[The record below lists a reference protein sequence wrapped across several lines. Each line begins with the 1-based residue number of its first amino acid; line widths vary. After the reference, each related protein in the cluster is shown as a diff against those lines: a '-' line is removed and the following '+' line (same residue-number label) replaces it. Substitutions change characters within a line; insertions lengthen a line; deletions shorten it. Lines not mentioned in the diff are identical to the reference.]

1 MVQMPNQYPPQ
12 PVQQPSPG
20 PQPWPPHAPTQ
31 PSLRRRFRWWLI
43 TVPAVALVIA
53 WMLSGI
59 EPAVS
64 WCDVSAALGATDELR
79 YGQLAILGL
88 AAFAL
93 IAVLRVL
100 KKKGG
105 RP

>member
-1 MVQMPNQYPPQ
+1 MTQMPNQHPPQ
-12 PVQQPSPG
+12 PVQQPNPR
-20 PQPWPPHAPTQ
+20 PQPWPPPTPPR
-31 PSLRRRFRWWLI
+31 PSIRHRFRWWI
-43 TVPAVALVIA
+43 VTVPAVALALA

-64 WCDVSAALGATDELR
+64 WRDVSAALGATDELR

-88 AAFAL
+88 AAIAL

-100 KKKGG
+100 KTKG
-105 RP
+105 RRL

>member
-1 MVQMPNQYPPQ
+1 MTQIPNQRPPQ

-20 PQPWPPHAPTQ
+20 PQPWPPPTPTQ
-31 PSLRRRFRWWLI
+31 PAVRRRFRWWLVA
-43 TVPAVALVIA
+43 VPAVALVLA

-59 EPAVS
+59 ESAIS
-64 WCDVSAALGATDELR
+64 WRDVSGALGATNDLR

-88 AAFAL
+88 AAIAL

-100 KKKGG
+100 KKKGR